1 MLSRVLRSLSTAL
14 AVLVL
19 CGGLLVA
26 QASEDGWGYA
36 LAHELMSPFCPGRT
50 LAACTSPQ
58 AAELRQWILVQEAA
72 GATREQVEAQ
82 LLARYGDVLRSAPV
96 AQGWGLYAYALPAG
110 AGVVGVA
117 LVFLVLRR
125 IVRPSRATE
134 VAQSTKPPALA
145 RDEEAELEKLVEE
158 ELRGA

>member
-1 MLSRVLRSLSTAL
+1 MSRRVFRSLATAL

-19 CGGLLVA
+19 SGGLLAA

-125 IVRPSRATE
+125 IVRPTRETE
-134 VAQSTKPPALA
+134 VARSTKPPALA